1 MSPENGRAISDDDVR
16 VIYREIASERVPP
29 ELDRRIL
36 HQAAAAAVQGNDR
49 NWSGR
54 IWAIAATVAICLVI
68 VTQVVKEPPVPPA
81 TTTLRSAEEAKSP
94 RQLSAAALQ
103 TEAER
108 QRADKA
114 GKAGGQDG
122 VAAKSA
128 APMQPVTDTDAA
140 DPFATACDEQAIA
153 TAQSWLACIRE
164 LEDTGKAAAAERE
177 RDALRTTFPAFIE
190 VAE

>member
-1 MSPENGRAISDDDVR
+1 
-16 VIYREIASERVPP
+16 VPA
-29 ELDRRIL
+29 ELDRKIL
-36 HQAAAAAVQGNDR
+36 QEAATATVQGNDR
-49 NWSGR
+49 NRSGR
-54 IWAIAATVAICLVI
+54 IWAIAASVAICLVI
-68 VTQVVKEPPVPPA
+68 VTQVVKEPPAPPP

-122 VAAKSA
+122 IAAKSA
-128 APMQPVTDTDAA
+128 APMQPLTDTDAA
-140 DPFATACDEQAIA
+140 VVFATACDEQAIA

-164 LEDTGKAAAAERE
+164 LEEKGEAAAAERE
-177 RDALRTTFPAFIE
+177 RDAMRTTFPAFIE
-190 VAE
+190 IAE